1 MTLHSDTY
9 WRVPEGSIFG
19 PTHSALYINEL
30 PNDVV
35 CNIAIYGDN
44 TTLSSKCNQASDL
57 WQQLELASELESDG
71 GRGGGGVQ
79 IRSTKWEGLVKW
91 MNCSKKGR
99 LWIKFLLLIYMIY
112 ISILCVPQE
121 GLSLIESNQQVF
133 NFSKWAVIVTLDVV
147 AFGKIWFWYQ
157 WVIKNKIKK

>member
-19 PTHSALYINEL
+19 PTHSTLYINEL

-35 CNIAIYGDN
+35 CNIAIYGDD
-44 TTLSSKCNQASDL
+44 TTLSSKCDQASDL

-71 GRGGGGVQ
+71 GRGGGGL
-79 IRSTKWEGLVKW
+79 SL
-91 MNCSKKGR
+91 
-99 LWIKFLLLIYMIY
+99 KFLLLIYMIY

-133 NFSKWAVIVTLDVV
+133 NFSKWAVIVTLDIVK
-147 AFGKIWFWYQ
+147 FHFDISEWL
-157 WVIKNKIKK
+157 KIK

>member
-19 PTHSALYINEL
+19 PTHSTLYINEL

-35 CNIAIYGDN
+35 CNIAIYGDD
-44 TTLSSKCNQASDL
+44 TTLSSKCDQASDL

-71 GRGGGGVQ
+71 GREGGGVQ
-79 IRSTKWEGLVKW
+79 ILSTKWEGLVKW
-91 MNCSKKGR
+91 MNCSKKKGG
-99 LWIKFLLLIYMIY
+99 LSLKFLLLIYMIY

-133 NFSKWAVIVTLDVV
+133 NFSKWAVIVTLDIVK
-147 AFGKIWFWYQ
+147 FHFDISEWL
-157 WVIKNKIKK
+157 KIK

>member
-19 PTHSALYINEL
+19 PTHSTLYINEL

-35 CNIAIYGDN
+35 CNIAIYGDD
-44 TTLSSKCNQASDL
+44 TTLSSKCDQASDL
-57 WQQLELASELESDG
+57 WQVKIL
-71 GRGGGGVQ
+71 
-79 IRSTKWEGLVKW
+79 STKWEGLVKW
-91 MNCSKKGR
+91 MNCSKKKGG
-99 LWIKFLLLIYMIY
+99 LSLKFLLLIYMIY

-133 NFSKWAVIVTLDVV
+133 NFSKWAVIVTLDIVK
-147 AFGKIWFWYQ
+147 FHFDISEWL
-157 WVIKNKIKK
+157 KIK

>member
-19 PTHSALYINEL
+19 PTHSTLYINEL

-35 CNIAIYGDN
+35 CNIAIYGDD
-44 TTLSSKCNQASDL
+44 TTLSSKCDQASDL

-71 GRGGGGVQ
+71 GREGGGL
-79 IRSTKWEGLVKW
+79 SL
-91 MNCSKKGR
+91 
-99 LWIKFLLLIYMIY
+99 KFLLLIYMIY

-121 GLSLIESNQQVF
+121 RLSLIESNQQVF
-133 NFSKWAVIVTLDVV
+133 NFSKWAVIVTLDIVK
-147 AFGKIWFWYQ
+147 FHFDISEWL
-157 WVIKNKIKK
+157 KIK